1 MDRPR
6 FLTDEVVMARKSTD
20 MILIG
25 ILVILVAVV
34 VLMMSH
40 GPTVIMSGGGVTFD
54 SVRKHPFDVY
64 SDPYKPPERENP
76 YLFGRDYSYQQV
88 GVLNDGNSMLPLFGR
103 PSPKSSSL
111 WEYYTMNGNM
121 KLPVK
126 YDGRTCNSDKG
137 CREMMG
143 GNKDSVDV
151 TGMGKFNSFIYDT
164 KQLGS

>member
-1 MDRPR
+1 MDGPR
-6 FLTDEVVMARKSTD
+6 LLTDEVVMARKGIDLLTTALFGGIV
-20 MILIG
+20 ILI
-25 ILVILVAVV
+25 IIF
-34 VLMMSH
+34 MSH
-40 GPTVIMSGGGVTFD
+40 GTTVVVKDGGVTFD

-76 YLFGRDYSYQQV
+76 YLFGRDYNYQQV

-137 CREMMG
+137 CNEMLG

-151 TGMGKFNSFIYDT
+151 LGMGNFNSFIYDT
-164 KQLGS
+164 KQMR

>member
-1 MDRPR
+1 MDGPR

-20 MILIG
+20 MLLMG
-25 ILVILVAVV
+25 VLVILVVLVV
-34 VLMMSH
+34 VMMSH
-40 GPTVIMSGGGVTFD
+40 GPTVIMGGGGVNFD

-121 KLPVK
+121 KLPVN
-126 YDGRTCNSDKG
+126 YGGRTCNSDKG
-137 CREMMG
+137 CNEMLG

-151 TGMGKFNSFIYDT
+151 LGMGNFKSFIYDT
-164 KQLGS
+164 KQLGR

>member
-1 MDRPR
+1 
-6 FLTDEVVMARKSTD
+6 MARKSIDIVT
-20 MILIG
+20 LLLVG
-25 ILVILVAVV
+25 IIV
-34 VLMMSH
+34 VLCIVTLSH
-40 GPTVIMSGGGVTFD
+40 APTVIMGGGGVTFD

-88 GVLNDGNSMLPLFGR
+88 GVLNDGSSMLPLFGR

-137 CREMMG
+137 CHEMMG

-151 TGMGKFNSFIYDT
+151 MGMGKFNSFIYDT
-164 KQLGS
+164 KQLGN